1 MNRDAQGAQWCRNQ
15 GYDGVDPN
23 GWKYCYIDM
32 LFRKYYKFKCA
43 TTHSIDWSPCY
54 RDEDAYAMG
63 YKNRDEAGLKWCQRQ
78 GFDSTDNWQYCGNWY
93 YKFHCTTSIVL
104 PEYVAIDLSSCDTSS
119 DLATI
124 EYLIKDGAYDDANT
138 DCTTPLCKRDKDN
151 ITPVPDS
158 WMQGFRNIIA
168 RWSLE
173 MADYTQTGTRSEIFT
188 YTDNSNRR
196 WRIDRQAVFR
206 DSSDNRLYHLYA
218 VQSGSNTYASIRIP
232 AGYLIGQRRI
242 RNAFFQS
249 QQYRQTG
256 TLHVRDNMPPQIF
269 STIGT
274 WAVRSLVWVAM
285 FNRRTSGSLSILAN
299 SVAIPNEANSMPIPI
314 ENKTDDSNIFTI
326 FLATDA
332 YGSTETSWNLTRLYQ
347 NNKTEIANKY
357 VGANGNNTTYSE
369 QYVLDVGKY
378 NFTIFDSGKNG
389 ICCDFG
395 NGTYTIRLGQTILKT
410 GGNFGAHDT
419 TIFEVQHIQNITNT
433 LVPAQNPIVAPTP
446 KKPPMSVKKR
456 SRAPK
461 LSH

>member
-1 MNRDAQGAQWCRNQ
+1 
-15 GYDGVDPN
+15 
-23 GWKYCYIDM
+23 
-32 LFRKYYKFKCA
+32 
-43 TTHSIDWSPCY
+43 
-54 RDEDAYAMG
+54 
-63 YKNRDEAGLKWCQRQ
+63 
-78 GFDSTDNWQYCGNWY
+78 
-93 YKFHCTTSIVL
+93 
-104 PEYVAIDLSSCDTSS
+104 
-119 DLATI
+119 
-124 EYLIKDGAYDDANT
+124 
-138 DCTTPLCKRDKDN
+138 
-151 ITPVPDS
+151 
-158 WMQGFRNIIA
+158 
-168 RWSLE
+168 
-173 MADYTQTGTRSEIFT
+173 
-188 YTDNSNRR
+188 
-196 WRIDRQAVFR
+196 
-206 DSSDNRLYHLYA
+206 
-218 VQSGSNTYASIRIP
+218 
-232 AGYLIGQRRI
+232 
-242 RNAFFQS
+242 
-249 QQYRQTG
+249 
-256 TLHVRDNMPPQIF
+256 MPPQIF
-269 STIGT
+269 SNIGT

-433 LVPAQNPIVAPTP
+433 LVPAQNPNVAPTP